1 MLIAYLPRVLGTESP
16 MCVAYCL
23 LVTCYPLL
31 PSDLLS
37 VISELSLPSIS
48 LTITCPAQHRSG
60 LSWPSAQNVDILN
73 TQLVDSG
80 CWTRC
85 SLEQQ
90 SPLCPGRDTLP
101 TFSRRWLNPMTR
113 DTGTGG
119 KNSSVLDLHNSK
131 SPGMKTFWFLKTSE
145 NLSCWEQTCMQCST
159 LFIWRDEYSKKIL
172 GYLLV
177 LIKYQI
183 SKALKKRRSY

>member
-1 MLIAYLPRVLGTESP
+1 MRCLISANISAHYLMFALD
-16 MCVAYCL
+16 AYCIFAEGARNRISNVCCIL
-23 LVTCYPLL
+23 PPCYLL
-31 PSDLLS
+31 PAVAKWPPVCHLR
-37 VISELSLPSIS
+37 VVPPIHQPHHHLPS
-48 LTITCPAQHRSG
+48 TAHRSG

-101 TFSRRWLNPMTR
+101 TFSRWLNPMTR

-119 KNSSVLDLHNSK
+119 KNSSVLDLHNS
-131 SPGMKTFWFLKTSE
+131 
-145 NLSCWEQTCMQCST
+145 
-159 LFIWRDEYSKKIL
+159 
-172 GYLLV
+172 
-177 LIKYQI
+177 
-183 SKALKKRRSY
+183 